1 MNVTVSC
8 NVLSRSLAFLA
19 DSDFQIKSRRMDCSL
34 NLSYINYGELRCN
47 SVIISLK
54 TMNFKLQ
61 LVFLLKNNVSRW
73 TFLHVS
79 VHMITFGDFQFDWRK
94 SCVGLQPTPKIPAA
108 REKNLWYPGYLGNY
122 SKPNHSQ
129 ILIKHQNYLILIGQ
143 KILPGQSEADNSTN
157 DSGTCS
163 VIAHIWYIKI
173 LICFRGFGTKLQIF
187 HDSIVFQFPKES

>member
-1 MNVTVSC
+1 MY
-8 NVLSRSLAFLA
+8 
-19 DSDFQIKSRRMDCSL
+19 CSL

-61 LVFLLKNNVSRW
+61 LVFLLKDNVSRW
-73 TFLHVS
+73 TFLHVP

-94 SCVGLQPTPKIPAA
+94 CNPIKSSKVNGDGKKHRSVPEVFSRGFAARVFGLQPTPKIPAA
-108 REKNLWYPGYLGNY
+108 CEKNLWYPGYLGNY

-143 KILPGQSEADNSTN
+143 KISPGQSEADNLTN
-157 DSGTCS
+157 ASGTCLA
-163 VIAHIWYIKI
+163 IAHI
-173 LICFRGFGTKLQIF
+173 
-187 HDSIVFQFPKES
+187 